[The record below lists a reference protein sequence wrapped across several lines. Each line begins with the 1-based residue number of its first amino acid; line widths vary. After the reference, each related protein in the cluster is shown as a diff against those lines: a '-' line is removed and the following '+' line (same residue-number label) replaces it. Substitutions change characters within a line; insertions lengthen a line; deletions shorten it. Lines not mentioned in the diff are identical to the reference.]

1 MARKFRTIRIARRG
15 FTLVEALVAIAIRE
29 ALEELGYAVV
39 GPCNRMTDAMVALRH
54 NRIDA
59 AVLDVNL
66 GDASVYPLA
75 DMLVAESI
83 PFIFVTGYGAEEL
96 DRRFLTVPVLQKPIE
111 RHALQTIF
119 THSPKGRIQPR
130 PAPLDDAVA
139 S

>member
-1 MARKFRTIRIARRG
+1 
-15 FTLVEALVAIAIRE
+15 
-29 ALEELGYAVV
+29 
-39 GPCNRMTDAMVALRH
+39 MTDAMVALRH

-66 GDASVYPLA
+66 GDVSVYPLA

-83 PFIFVTGYGAEEL
+83 PFIFVTGYGTEEL
-96 DRRFLTVPVLQKPIE
+96 DRRYLTVPVLQKPIE

-119 THSPKGRIQPR
+119 TRSPKGRSQPR